1 MFQSGRGASAS
12 KAGSDGTRGTQ
23 SQRREEGIWQRG
35 AAHKRSRLAAQHESA
50 SPWDAHGMVR
60 RDCFDPSRSCAFQ
73 NHPELTQTDRRR
85 RPAWLAPRSG
95 SASAG
100 PKEHAERSFNTN
112 TVPSSRRRPEG
123 ATLRSRSVTGSRH
136 RQAGEHIAPASKVA
150 LAGRPVTRN
159 FPTAT
164 RQSAIPCNNA
174 MAHCASGT
182 GNEPAVKT
190 MQA

>member
-12 KAGSDGTRGTQ
+12 KAGSGGTGGTQ
-23 SQRREEGIWQRG
+23 SQRREEGTRQRG

-50 SPWDAHGMVR
+50 SPWEAHGMVR

-85 RPAWLAPRSG
+85 RPARLAPRSG
-95 SASAG
+95 RASAG
-100 PKEHAERSFNTN
+100 PKKHAERSFNTN
-112 TVPSSRRRPEG
+112 TGPRSRPEG
-123 ATLRSRSVTGSRH
+123 ATRRERSVTGSRH
-136 RQAGEHIAPASKVA
+136 RQPGEPLEPASKVA

-159 FPTAT
+159 ISTAT

-174 MAHCASGT
+174 MAHYASGT

-190 MQA
+190 MRA